1 MMSDTEKHQE
11 ALKGLERV
19 AKILWCYA
27 VADKALFEDPTTR
40 GAYSKVLLPLYIE
53 LLKYECTAAQY
64 FGQKT
69 LKRIWKNTTGSI
81 SWSDNSAQIVVL
93 DDDCRRAIQ
102 ILSFGRLQHLLE
114 NQRLALEQVIKAAN
128 SSRIEKQEI
137 LSWISTVPY
146 GADHDNVRENL
157 GKLYQSSGR
166 WIFRH
171 SQFQDW
177 QNSKSGVFVLRGTA
191 GTGKSSLTSI
201 VIQDLLENP
210 NGYLAYFYCSRKEKT
225 TQRNDTTMIVR
236 TLVKALSVSG
246 HPAFE
251 AFSENYRN
259 SETQRAGGCQL
270 QLQSC
275 LLLLSKLFDE
285 NPSKSIVFVIDAI
298 DECSQ
303 PAALLSALN
312 EIRGSNAQ
320 ARNIRIFISSR
331 DGPDVQLYFPDM
343 VEVDIAENNGEDIRS
358 YLETEIPYRRKHDR
372 DLVMTNSQA
381 LELHKVLLE
390 YANGM

>member
-19 AKILWCYA
+19 TKILWCYA
-27 VADKALFEDPTTR
+27 IADKALFENPTTR
-40 GAYSKVLLPLYIE
+40 GAYSKALLPLYVE
-53 LLKYECTAAQY
+53 LLKYKCTAAQY
-64 FGQKT
+64 FGQKI
-69 LKRIWKNTTGSI
+69 LKRIWRNTTGSI

-102 ILSFGRLQHLLE
+102 LLGFGRLQHLLE
-114 NQRLALEQVIKAAN
+114 NQRLVLEQVIKSAN

-137 LSWISTVPY
+137 LGWMSTVPY

-177 QNSKSGVFVLRGTA
+177 QNSNSGVFVLRGTA
-191 GTGKSSLTSI
+191 GTGKSSLTSM

-259 SETQRAGGCQL
+259 SEAQRAGGCQL

-275 LLLLSKLFDE
+275 LSLLSKSLVD
-285 NPSKSIVFVIDAI
+285 NPSKSVNFVIDAI
-298 DECSQ
+298 DECAQ

-331 DGPDVQLYFPDM
+331 DGPDVELHFPDI
-343 VEVDIAENNGEDIRS
+343 VEVDIAENNGDDIRS
-358 YLETEIPYRRKHDR
+358 YLGTEIPYRRKHDR
-372 DLVMTNSQA
+372 DSVMTDSQA
-381 LELHKVLLE
+381 LELHEVLLE
-390 YANGM
+390 HANGM

>member
-1 MMSDTEKHQE
+1 MSDAEKHQE

-19 AKILWCYA
+19 TKILWCYA
-27 VADKALFEDPTTR
+27 AADRALFVDPTTR
-40 GAYSKVLLPLYIE
+40 DSYSKVLLPLYIE
-53 LLKYECTAAQY
+53 LLKYNCTAAQY
-64 FGQKT
+64 FGRKT
-69 LKRIWKNTTGSI
+69 LNRIWKNTTGSI

-93 DDDCRRAIQ
+93 DDDCRRVIQ
-102 ILSFGRLQHLLE
+102 LLGFGRLQHLLE
-114 NQRLALEQVIKAAN
+114 NQRLVLEQIIKSAN

-137 LSWISTVPY
+137 LSWMSTVPY

-157 GKLYQSSGR
+157 GELYQSSGR

-171 SQFQDW
+171 PKFQEW
-177 QNSKSGVFVLRGTA
+177 QISDSGVFVLRGTA

-201 VIQDLLENP
+201 VIQDLLDNP

-225 TQRNDTTMIVR
+225 TQRNDTAMIVR

-275 LLLLSKLFDE
+275 LSLLSKSLND
-285 NPSKSIVFVIDAI
+285 NPLKSAVFVIDAI
-298 DECSQ
+298 DECAH

-312 EIRGSNAQ
+312 GIRGSNAQ
-320 ARNIRIFISSR
+320 TRNIRIFISSR
-331 DGPDVQLYFPDM
+331 DRPDV
-343 VEVDIAENNGEDIRS
+343 S
-358 YLETEIPYRRKHDR
+358 RRA
-372 DLVMTNSQA
+372 S
-381 LELHKVLLE
+381 
-390 YANGM
+390 